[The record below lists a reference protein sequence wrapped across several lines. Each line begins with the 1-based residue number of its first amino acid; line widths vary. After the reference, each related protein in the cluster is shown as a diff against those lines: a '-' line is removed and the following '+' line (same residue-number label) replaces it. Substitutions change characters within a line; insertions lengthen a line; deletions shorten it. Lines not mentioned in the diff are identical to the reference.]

1 LGLRNACLLLWLG
14 GTALSAGEHRGWVRS
29 AGQPIPGATVTAS
42 QPGRKLVTVTDA
54 NGQYAFEDLTPGV
67 WVLAVEMFGFQPAQ
81 REITVTTD
89 HPAPPLQWS
98 LELKPPPASRP
109 PTTARQGIGFQRLAV
124 AQSNLENQIA
134 AAMLEPPQNLPAPE
148 TTLDANEAFLVTG
161 SLSRGLQAPRNLE
174 EMIGEARGMSPGPGG
189 LGPFGA
195 GAEVPGFPPSS
206 GPGPAMAG
214 PGGRGGPPGSG
225 YPARGR
231 PFGGPAAAGAAG
243 RGMPPWMAGRGVSV
257 FGNRR
262 IGNRS
267 DFRGNLFF
275 SLRNSAMD
283 AKPYSLTGQP
293 VEKPSYALARF
304 GLAAGGALRIP
315 KLVHSESTFFFVN
328 YFGTRSR
335 NPYNAFATV
344 PSFAERQGDFS
355 RSAVRGPVTIY
366 DPLSSQP
373 FAGNSI
379 PPARM
384 SRAALGLLEFI
395 PAPNLPGP
403 VQNYHFVTSVT
414 QNTDNFGV
422 RLMHSLRRQ
431 DRLSFRLNAQ
441 TRDAEAVQL
450 FGFRDHLTG
459 LGLNTEIQWT
469 HNFGARLINNLRYN
483 FSRNRSQTVP
493 FFAYKRDIAGELGIQ
508 GTSRDPVNFGPP
520 NLNFTNFG
528 DLTDSSPLLQ
538 RNQTSSASES
548 ILVVRGAH
556 NISLGGEFRR
566 LQINARTDQN
576 ARGTFVFTGLATS
589 AFDERGLPAP
599 GTGLDFADFLLGLPQ
614 SSSIRFGS
622 SNNYFRA
629 SAVSLF
635 AQDDWRLRP
644 NFSVNLGLR
653 YEYFTPYR
661 EKYNRMANLDVAP
674 GFTAVAVVT
683 PGAPGPYSGPF
694 PAGLVDP
701 DRNNFSPRLGLA
713 WRPSSKRSL
722 QIRAGY
728 GLFYNGSI
736 YAQFPGRLASQP
748 PFASTATLNTSPVRV
763 LTIENGFATQ
773 VSKTITNTYAVDRR
787 YRVPYAQTWNLS
799 VQQDLPHSFVVE
811 LGYLGTKGTRLDIQ
825 RLPNRA
831 APGSPFTAEQRR
843 QIANAVGFTFES
855 SEGNSIYHAA
865 QMRLMRRFRRGVS
878 VNALYTFSKSIDNAS
893 TFGGAG
899 AVVAQNDKDLRAE
912 RGLSSFDQRHNLS
925 LFYVLS
931 SGFGAGGARFAGRR
945 WIGRLLG
952 DWTLSGGLTASSG
965 TPLTARVLGNLA
977 DTGGTGALGS
987 GRADATGA
995 PIRDGGRFFNPAA
1008 FTPPPAGRFGNAG
1021 RNTIPGPVQL
1031 ALNASLARSVRLGE
1045 DRRRLEIRLDSFNV
1059 TNHVSF
1065 TRLGTVVNA
1074 SDYGLPTATA
1084 PMRTLSAGLRFNF

>member
-1 LGLRNACLLLWLG
+1 MRIG
-14 GTALSAGEHRGWVRS
+14 GTCLALWVAVTAVRAAEHTGWVRA
-29 AGQPIPGATVTAS
+29 AGRPIPGATVTAS
-42 QPGRKLVTVTDA
+42 QAGRKLVTVTDDI
-54 NGQYAFEDLTPGV
+54 GRYAFEDLAPGV
-67 WVLAVEMFGFQPAQ
+67 WLLEVEMFGFQPAQ
-81 REITVTTD
+81 KQITITAD
-89 HPAPPLQWS
+89 QPAPMLEWS
-98 LELKPPPASRP
+98 LELKPPPEAP
-109 PTTARQGIGFQRLAV
+109 PPATVRQAGGFQRVAV
-124 AQSNLENQIA
+124 TQNNLESQIA
-134 AAMLEPPQNLPAPE
+134 AAMLQTMQNLPGPE
-148 TTLDANEAFLVTG
+148 ATLDANEAFLVTG
-161 SLSRGLQAPRNLE
+161 SLSRGLQAPRNPE
-174 EMIGEARGMSPGPGG
+174 EMIAEARGMSPGPGG

-195 GAEVPGFPPSS
+195 GAEVPGFPPSG
-206 GPGPAMAG
+206 GPGPAMVG
-214 PGGRGGPPGSG
+214 PGGRGGPAGGGFPG
-225 YPARGR
+225 RRR
-231 PFGGPAAAGAAG
+231 PPGGPAAAGQTA
-243 RGMPPWMAGRGVSV
+243 RGIPPWMAGRGVSV

-262 IGNRS
+262 VGSRS
-267 DFRGNLFF
+267 DLRGSLFF
-275 SLRNSAMD
+275 NLRNSALD
-283 AKPYSLTGQP
+283 ARPYSLTGQP
-293 VEKPSYALARF
+293 IEKPSYALGRF

-315 KLVHSESTFFFVN
+315 KLIRSENTFFFVN

-355 RSAVRGPVTIY
+355 NSTVRGPVAIY

-373 FAGNSI
+373 FPGNRI

-384 SRAALGLLEFI
+384 SRAALGLREFI
-395 PAPNLPGP
+395 PRPNLPGSI
-403 VQNYHFVTSVT
+403 QNYHFVTSVK
-414 QNTDNFGV
+414 QNTDNYGV

-441 TRDAEAVQL
+441 TRDAEAAQL
-450 FGFRDHLTG
+450 FRFRDSLTG
-459 LGLNTEIQWT
+459 LGLNAEIQWT
-469 HNFGARLINNLRYN
+469 HNFGSRLINNLRYN
-483 FSRNRSQTVP
+483 FSRNRSETVP
-493 FFAYKRDIAGELGIQ
+493 FFAYKRDVAGELGIQ

-556 NISLGGEFRR
+556 NLSFGGEFRR
-566 LQINARTDQN
+566 LQINTRTDQN

-589 AFDERGLPAP
+589 ALDAGGLPVPA
-599 GTGLDFADFLLGLPQ
+599 TGLDFADFLLGLPQ

-635 AQDDWRLRP
+635 AQDDWRLRA

-661 EKYNRMANLDVAP
+661 EKYNRMANLDIAP
-674 GFTAVAVVT
+674 GFTGVAVVT

-713 WRPSSKRSL
+713 WRPFSKRSL
-722 QIRAGY
+722 QLRAGY

-748 PFASTATLNTSPVRV
+748 PFASTATLNTSPARV
-763 LTIENGFATQ
+763 LTIENGFGTEP
-773 VSKTITNTYAVDRR
+773 SKTITNTYAVDRR

-799 VQQDLPHSFVVE
+799 VQQDLPHSLVLE
-811 LGYLGTKGTRLDIQ
+811 LGYLATKGTRLDIQ

-831 APGSPFTAEQRR
+831 APGSPLTAEQRR

-855 SEGNSIYHAA
+855 SEGNSVYHAA
-865 QMRLMRRFRRGVS
+865 QVRLLRRFRRGVS
-878 VNALYTFSKSIDNAS
+878 LNALYTFSKSIDNAS

-995 PIRDGGRFFNPAA
+995 PVQDGGRFFNLAA
-1008 FTPPPAGRFGNAG
+1008 FRLPPAGRFGNAG

-1031 ALNASLARSVRLGE
+1031 ALNASLARSIRLGE
-1045 DRRRLEIRLDSFNV
+1045 HRRRLEIRLDGSNV

-1084 PMRTLSAGLRFNF
+1084 PMRALNAGLRFNF